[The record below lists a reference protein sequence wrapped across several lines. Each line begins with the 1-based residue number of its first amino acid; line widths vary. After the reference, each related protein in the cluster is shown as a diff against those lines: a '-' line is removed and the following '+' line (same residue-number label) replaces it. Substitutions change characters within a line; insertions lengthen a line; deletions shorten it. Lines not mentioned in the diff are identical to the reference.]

1 MTVLTATSNIDEF
14 IARWSAS
21 AGAERAN
28 FQGFAYEL
36 CDLLGVPR
44 PIPSVNDADLNPYAF
59 ERAVRF
65 KGDDGSTSPGRIDL
79 YKRGSFVLEAKQ
91 SLQKGGKKELK
102 FKNQPDLFVPD
113 AKPQGKRSADRAW
126 DVLMMNA
133 KQQAED
139 YARAL
144 PTSDGWPPFIIVCD
158 VGHCFEIYADFTGQG
173 KNYAQ
178 FPDRTGYRIYLEDLR
193 DEKIRDR
200 LRLIWQEPL
209 KLDPTRQSAKV
220 TRAIAAR
227 LAKVSKALEQRP
239 DKPNAEDVS
248 HFLMRCLFTM
258 FAEDVKLLPENC
270 FRDWL
275 ERARNNTTMFKHE
288 LAQLWQAMDKGD
300 YATIAQDKV
309 KRFNGSFFKKATV
322 FDLGREE
329 IGELWEAA
337 KSDWKEVDP
346 AIFGT
351 LVVGEKYYLDFT
363 KAEG

>member
-1 MTVLTATSNIDEF
+1 MTTLTADRTIEDF

-44 PIPSVNDADLNPYAF
+44 PIPSVNDADQNPYAF

-193 DEKIRDR
+193 DDKIRER
-200 LRLIWQEPL
+200 LRPDLARASEARSQRGNPPRSRALLRHGSPRFPRRWNNV
-209 KLDPTRQSAKV
+209 PTSRTPKTYRTS
-220 TRAIAAR
+220 
-227 LAKVSKALEQRP
+227 
-239 DKPNAEDVS
+239 
-248 HFLMRCLFTM
+248 
-258 FAEDVKLLPENC
+258 
-270 FRDWL
+270 
-275 ERARNNTTMFKHE
+275 
-288 LAQLWQAMDKGD
+288 
-300 YATIAQDKV
+300 
-309 KRFNGSFFKKATV
+309 
-322 FDLGREE
+322 
-329 IGELWEAA
+329 
-337 KSDWKEVDP
+337 
-346 AIFGT
+346 
-351 LVVGEKYYLDFT
+351 
-363 KAEG
+363 